1 MIQSKFVKL
10 LLALG
15 LAFAVAACGTEPE
28 TTPEGTEAPGETTE
42 ETMPEG
48 TEAPEVEGTEAPEV
62 EGTEAPEVEGT
73 EAPEEAGE

>member
-28 TTPEGTEAPGETTE
+28 TTTPEGTEAPGETTE

-48 TEAPEVEGTEAPEV
+48 TEAPEEA
-62 EGTEAPEVEGT
+62 GT
-73 EAPEEAGE
+73 EAPEEAGTEASEEAGE